1 VYDALNA
8 ESLVWLGSSAAVR
21 EAPCYP
27 SKARWLMSWRDR
39 IVSNPDVMGGQV
51 CIKGTR
57 IPVSVVLD
65 NLAAGLSEAEITVS
79 YPSLVGDDVRA
90 ALQYAA
96 ELAHEQLIP
105 LRGTG
110 T

>member
-1 VYDALNA
+1 MTVGDEWLRLVALGELRSATQDAVL
-8 ESLVWLGSSAAVR
+8 SF
-21 EAPCYP
+21 
-27 SKARWLMSWRDR
+27 KARWLMSWRAR
-39 IVSNPDVMGGQV
+39 IVSDPAVMGGQV

-65 NLAAGLSEAEITVS
+65 NLAAGLSEAEVRAS
-79 YPSLVGDDVRA
+79 YPSLVVDDVRA

>member
-1 VYDALNA
+1 
-8 ESLVWLGSSAAVR
+8 
-21 EAPCYP
+21 
-27 SKARWLMSWRDR
+27 MSWRDR
-39 IVSNPDVMGGQV
+39 IVSNPAIIGGQV

-65 NLAAGLSEAEITVS
+65 NLAAGLSEAEITAS
-79 YPSLVGDDVRA
+79 YPSLSADDIRA
-90 ALQYAA
+90 AIKYAA

>member
-1 VYDALNA
+1 
-8 ESLVWLGSSAAVR
+8 
-21 EAPCYP
+21 
-27 SKARWLMSWRDR
+27 MSWRDR
-39 IVSNPDVMGGQV
+39 IVSNPAVMGGQV

-65 NLAAGLSEAEITVS
+65 NLAVGLSEAEIAAS

-96 ELAHEQLIP
+96 ERADEQLIP
-105 LRGTG
+105 LRDRWRS
-110 T
+110 

>member
-1 VYDALNA
+1 
-8 ESLVWLGSSAAVR
+8 
-21 EAPCYP
+21 
-27 SKARWLMSWRDR
+27 MSWRDR
-39 IVSNPDVMGGQV
+39 IASDPAIMGGQV

-57 IPVSVVLD
+57 ISVSVVLD
-65 NLAAGLSEAEITVS
+65 NLAAGLSEAEIMAS
-79 YPSLVGDDVRA
+79 YPSLAADDVRA
-90 ALQYAA
+90 AIKYAA

>member
-1 VYDALNA
+1 
-8 ESLVWLGSSAAVR
+8 
-21 EAPCYP
+21 
-27 SKARWLMSWRDR
+27 MSWRDR
-39 IVSNPDVMGGQV
+39 IVSDPAIMGGQA

-65 NLAAGLSEAEITVS
+65 NLAAGLSEAEITAS
-79 YPSLVGDDVRA
+79 YPSLAAADVRA
-90 ALQYAA
+90 AIGYAA
-96 ELAHEQLIP
+96 ELAHEQIIP

>member
-1 VYDALNA
+1 MRHSDHDLLGRYD
-8 ESLVWLGSSAAVR
+8 SLFGANHVEVLDVSAKVIERAT
-21 EAPCYP
+21 ELPLSA
-27 SKARWLMSWRDR
+27 
-39 IVSNPDVMGGQV
+39 
-51 CIKGTR
+51 
-57 IPVSVVLD
+57 VLD
-65 NLAAGLSEAEITVS
+65 NLAAGLSEAELTAS

>member
-1 VYDALNA
+1 
-8 ESLVWLGSSAAVR
+8 
-21 EAPCYP
+21 
-27 SKARWLMSWRDR
+27 MTWRDR
-39 IVSNPDVMGGQV
+39 IVSNPAVMGGQI

-65 NLAAGLSEAEITVS
+65 NLAAGLSEAEIIAS

-90 ALQYAA
+90 ALHYAA

>member
-1 VYDALNA
+1 
-8 ESLVWLGSSAAVR
+8 
-21 EAPCYP
+21 
-27 SKARWLMSWRDR
+27 MSWRDR
-39 IVSNPDVMGGQV
+39 IVSDPAIMGGQV

-57 IPVSVVLD
+57 IPASVVLD
-65 NLAAGLSEAEITVS
+65 NLAAGLSEAEITSS
-79 YPSLVGDDVRA
+79 YPSLAPDDVRA
-90 ALQYAA
+90 AIKYAA

>member
-1 VYDALNA
+1 
-8 ESLVWLGSSAAVR
+8 
-21 EAPCYP
+21 
-27 SKARWLMSWRDR
+27 MSWRDR
-39 IVSNPDVMGGQV
+39 IASDPAVMGGQV

-65 NLAAGLSEAEITVS
+65 NLAAGLSEVDITAS
-79 YPSLVGDDVRA
+79 YPSLVPDDVRA
-90 ALQYAA
+90 ALHYAA

>member
-1 VYDALNA
+1 
-8 ESLVWLGSSAAVR
+8 
-21 EAPCYP
+21 
-27 SKARWLMSWRDR
+27 MSWQDR
-39 IVSNPDVMGGQV
+39 IVSDPTILGGQA

-65 NLAAGLSEAEITVS
+65 NLAAGLSEDQIVAS
-79 YPSLVGDDVRA
+79 YPSLTRDDVRA
-90 ALQYAA
+90 SIQYAA
-96 ELAHEQLIP
+96 DLAHERVLP

>member
-1 VYDALNA
+1 
-8 ESLVWLGSSAAVR
+8 
-21 EAPCYP
+21 
-27 SKARWLMSWRDR
+27 MSWRDR
-39 IVSNPDVMGGQV
+39 IVSNPAIMGGQV

-65 NLAAGLSEAEITVS
+65 NLAAGLSEAEITAS
-79 YPSLVGDDVRA
+79 YPSLSADDVRA
-90 ALQYAA
+90 AIKYAA